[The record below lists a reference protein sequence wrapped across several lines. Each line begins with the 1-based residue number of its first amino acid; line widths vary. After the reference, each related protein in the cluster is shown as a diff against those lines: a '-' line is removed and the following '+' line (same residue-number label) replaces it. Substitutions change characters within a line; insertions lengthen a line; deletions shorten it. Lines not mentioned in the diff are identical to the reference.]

1 MTALRA
7 LSPDVLAADA
17 RLLPSR
23 PSVMVI
29 PSSEQRFEASEYRG
43 RSLEDATSVSYYLK
57 KRHMFGDLR
66 LEVLDA
72 DGTMITSAPGA
83 KRRGLNRVVWPTRLK
98 GPKVPPASSL
108 VPQAFAFVGPQLP
121 EGAYTVRLVRGKD
134 TLTSKVDL
142 VADPRSPHSA
152 ADRTHQRETAH
163 WLYRDLER
171 LTYVVDAIIDARDQ
185 ARARAEKLGKDD
197 ALARKLRVTAD
208 KLDDLR
214 RSLVTVREGGQITG
228 EEKLREKLGRLYGG
242 VNGYEG
248 RPTNSQ
254 LRYADVLEGEMAAA
268 ELQFEALTGKELIT
282 LNAGLITKQLDPVKT
297 MSHDD
302 WVKKQEK
309 N

>member
-1 MTALRA
+1 M
-7 LSPDVLAADA
+7 LAADA

-72 DGTMITSAPGA
+72 NGKLITSAPGA
-83 KRRGLNRVVWPTRLK
+83 KRRGLNRVAWPTRLK

-152 ADRTHQRETAH
+152 ADRATQREVAH
-163 WLYRDLER
+163 RLYRDLER

-185 ARARAEKLGKDD
+185 ARARAEKLGKTD
-197 ALARKLRVTAD
+197 ALAKKLVATAD
-208 KLDDLR
+208 RLDDLR